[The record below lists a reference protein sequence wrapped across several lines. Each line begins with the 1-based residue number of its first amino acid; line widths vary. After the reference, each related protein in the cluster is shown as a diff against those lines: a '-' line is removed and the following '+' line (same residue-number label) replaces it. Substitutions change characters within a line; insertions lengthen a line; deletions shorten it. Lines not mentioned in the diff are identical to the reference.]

1 MQNSKHVYSRQVYS
15 IRGLPVKIDSIILNE
30 NCYWSFVV
38 DNISISLPRMKLKL
52 FSADHKYIL
61 RLALPAIAG
70 LSSQMVVSLVD
81 AAMVGRLNNAE
92 YYLAAMGIGVI
103 ATWAVVSLFSSLAT
117 GTHVLIARR
126 FGANEYDEC
135 GRVLNTSLIIS
146 FLIGIVISAIVVFFA
161 YDIAGFF
168 AVDPKVGFYAG
179 QFLHYR
185 FMGLPFFLITVSYR
199 GFFFGIGKTKIFM
212 YSAVLINFLN
222 IVFNYILIYGGFG
235 IKGMG
240 LAGSGLG
247 STIATFC
254 DAIFYLT
261 VSMTPAF
268 RHKFHYFKNFR
279 FVKSI
284 AASIIKISLP
294 VSLQNIFILVG
305 FLSFIAITGHIG
317 TDSQAASTIVFSS
330 LQFSLMPCFGFGI
343 AVQTLVGNSLGSKN
357 IKQAKHYGFETSK
370 LATIYTIFIGLIFIF
385 APRLILILLTND
397 QRIIEVAVPALRIA
411 GFGQIF
417 YAIGVVLANGLQAM
431 GQTLFVMISEVV
443 LNWFVFVPIAYFF
456 GVYLKFGLIGAWSAL
471 PFYVVLYALVIFIK
485 FRFGDWEKYK
495 HV

>member
-1 MQNSKHVYSRQVYS
+1 
-15 IRGLPVKIDSIILNE
+15 
-30 NCYWSFVV
+30 
-38 DNISISLPRMKLKL
+38 MKLNL
-52 FSADHKYIL
+52 FTTDHKYIL

-81 AAMVGRLNNAE
+81 AAMVGRLDNAQ

-103 ATWAVVSLFSSLAT
+103 ATWAVVSFFSSLAT

-126 FGANEYDEC
+126 YGSEDFGEC
-135 GRVLNTSLIIS
+135 GKVLNTSIIIS
-146 FLIGIVISAIVVFFA
+146 FLIGVVVAAIVVVYSYQIA
-161 YDIAGFF
+161 YFF
-168 AVDPKVGFYAG
+168 AVDPKVALYAG

-185 FMGLPFFLITVSYR
+185 FMGIPFFLITVSYR
-199 GFFFGIGKTKIFM
+199 GFFFGIGKTKVFM

-222 IVFNYILIYGGFG
+222 IIFNYILIYGGFG

-247 STIATFC
+247 STLAIIC
-254 DAIFYLT
+254 DAFFYFS
-261 VSMTPAF
+261 VSLAPAF

-279 FVKSI
+279 FVKEI
-284 AASIIKISLP
+284 AWSIIKISLP

-305 FLSFIAITGHIG
+305 FLSFISITGLIG
-317 TDSQAASTIVFSS
+317 TDMQAASTIVFSS

-343 AVQTLVGNSLGSKN
+343 AVQTLVGNSLGSKDF
-357 IKQAKHYGFETSK
+357 KLAKHYGFETSK
-370 LATIYTIFIGLIFIF
+370 LATLYTIFIGMVFVF
-385 APRLILILLTND
+385 TPRLILILLTND
-397 QRIIEVAVPALRIA
+397 DKIIEVAVPALRVA

-417 YAIGVVLANGLQAM
+417 YAIGVVLANGLQAV
-431 GQTLFVMISEVV
+431 GKTLYVMISEVV

-471 PFYVVLYALVIFIK
+471 PFYVVLYAAVIFVK
-485 FRFGDWEKYK
+485 FRFGNWEKYR